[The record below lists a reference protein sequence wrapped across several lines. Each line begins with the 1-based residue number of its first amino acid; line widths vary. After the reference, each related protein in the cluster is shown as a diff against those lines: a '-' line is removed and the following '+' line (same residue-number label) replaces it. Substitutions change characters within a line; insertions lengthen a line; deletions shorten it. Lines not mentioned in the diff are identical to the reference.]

1 MAQQV
6 LVTLTDDLDGSD
18 ADETIMFAL
27 DGTSYEIDLNAKNA
41 AALRKAL
48 DRYRGSARTTKAGRA
63 SSAGR
68 RGRGASKS
76 RGRGD
81 ADSRVVRAWA
91 VENGIPVSSR
101 GRIASDVLEQFK
113 AQSAR

>member
-1 MAQQV
+1 MAQELITK
-6 LVTLTDDLDGSD
+6 LVDDLDGSE
-18 ADETIMFAL
+18 ATETVLFGL
-27 DGTSYEIDLNAKNA
+27 DGENYEIDLNAKNA

-48 DRYRGSARTTKAGRA
+48 DRYRGSARTTRAGRA
-63 SSAGR
+63 SSTGR

-76 RGRGD
+76 RGRGE
-81 ADSRVVRAWA
+81 ADSRVIRAWA